1 MLIACGLDRL
11 AGGATYRRAWSKRIH
26 LGPLPTG
33 MPVGRRGRHGAP
45 PPVQDKARSAAAPL
59 PPETTVVQ
67 GDPPVASIPG
77 ATWTDVEAAHYARV
91 PGPTTDTVESLL
103 GRPAL
108 DFAAWAAE
116 HAAAFGR

>member
-1 MLIACGLDRL
+1 MTRD
-11 AGGATYRRAWSKRIH
+11 
-26 LGPLPTG
+26 P
-33 MPVGRRGRHGAP
+33 
-45 PPVQDKARSAAAPL
+45 AAAQL
-59 PPETTVVQ
+59 PPEITVVQ
-67 GDPPVASIPG
+67 GDPSIPSIPG
-77 ATWTDVEAAHYARV
+77 ATWTGVEAVHYARV